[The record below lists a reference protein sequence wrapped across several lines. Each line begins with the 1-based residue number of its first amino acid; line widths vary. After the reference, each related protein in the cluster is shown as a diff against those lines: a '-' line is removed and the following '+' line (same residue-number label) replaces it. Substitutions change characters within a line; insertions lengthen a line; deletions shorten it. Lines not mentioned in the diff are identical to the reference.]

1 MAIMPKVAWLPKL
14 SAGTAQFLLIFASTM
29 LLVAGGQT
37 QEILAVDIGSEW
49 TKAALLVGGA
59 TAVPRPT
66 VVLNDQTN
74 RKSPQCIAFRFLPY
88 KGNDTLRGVER
99 IFAEQALAF
108 EPRFPRQVVCGSSV
122 LAGHFVSSDSNGTV
136 RTTEEGIP
144 TVGSS
149 ILSYTVVPRHAGG
162 AAAIHLER
170 DGGAAYKPAI
180 LQLAVEEVVGMILGS
195 VKRSA
200 ERSLD
205 GKPLR
210 RVVVA
215 VPTSASLS
223 HRQSIIDSAALA
235 GLRVIRLV
243 HSTTAAALQLAHL
256 NAEQFFPLLSSNSG
270 QETETGKYVMVYD
283 MGSTRTE
290 VSVFRFTSA
299 VQRDQQRGTITMIAH
314 VANESLGGKAFDR
327 CLAQRVERELFPH
340 ATPTPIRP
348 VLGTKLER
356 GVAAR
361 RAVVSLLRAAN
372 AARERLSVNQ
382 DVPFLVPD
390 IREGGGDFVTNISRA
405 FFEGA
410 CGELFDEAVR
420 LRDRAIANT
429 NGIVRVP
436 RDLVRLELV
445 GGATRMPRLQDR
457 LSGGYGR
464 PADRTLNSDEAV
476 VSGAALMSRM
486 NSRRFN
492 IVEPMM
498 NDVYFSVAPSLGG
511 QEGIE
516 SKERLKREATEHM
529 LFEKNTT
536 LVPISRLITFQN
548 RTGNFTLTLK
558 DRRGF
563 FVRTTSVSGV
573 EEATEAARAVSQRLS
588 SMDTAGRVNSTVAF
602 ERGEVVV
609 EVTVGESG
617 VPFVSTAYLNATFTR
632 RWTYPA
638 SEYVQSE
645 MVGRSATGA
654 RPDEPDKEVVS
665 SLTPEGV
672 VEQDQSG
679 DGARAAGTKGA
690 NSTHNVSAKDEGSAH
705 GNQTTGGGQEAPVR
719 GPGAVDSNVEQIFRR
734 FPLRFVLVFPLKG
747 QSGVNMDKEEAVAS
761 RNRLRAFQRI
771 DDERLLRSTLRND
784 IESFVVHYK
793 SLDSWTTPM
802 SNGSSWRDV
811 VASVSNW
818 LDDARE
824 DVNITELKEKHKLL
838 KELNVEQ

>member
-1 MAIMPKVAWLPKL
+1 MPVHSGLSQVSTCPFVYPSYSVVSFLNIPEANNRRLTKARRRPKKEKRIKEMAIMPKVAWLPKL

-200 ERSLD
+200 E
-205 GKPLR
+205 
-210 RVVVA
+210 
-215 VPTSASLS
+215 
-223 HRQSIIDSAALA
+223 
-235 GLRVIRLV
+235 
-243 HSTTAAALQLAHL
+243 
-256 NAEQFFPLLSSNSG
+256 
-270 QETETGKYVMVYD
+270 KYVMVYD